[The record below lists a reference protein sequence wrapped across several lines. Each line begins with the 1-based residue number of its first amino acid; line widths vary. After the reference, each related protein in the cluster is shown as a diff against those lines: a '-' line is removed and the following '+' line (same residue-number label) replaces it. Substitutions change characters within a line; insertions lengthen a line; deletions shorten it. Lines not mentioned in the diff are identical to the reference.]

1 MDKELILQA
10 AEKGCMA
17 YEDYDTGALLEKA
30 RLCEAKGVDPEA
42 VLLLANKCCGLY
54 EFYNPERLLRKA
66 LTCHDM
72 GYDPV
77 ISLENASRN
86 ETAVFQPV
94 RVLSEIIEREE

>member
-1 MDKELILQA
+1 MDKGLILQA

-17 YEDYDTGALLEKA
+17 YEDYDTGALLERA
-30 RLCEAKGVDPEA
+30 RLCESKGVDPET

-66 LTCHDM
+66 LTCHDI

-77 ISLENASRN
+77 IALENACLN
-86 ETAVFQPV
+86 KTEDCQPV